1 MLWAA
6 VTAVREAIN
15 LKRDNLVWGI
25 ILILLGGAF
34 LLNQLFPSLF
44 GSFSWPW
51 ILLAIG
57 GIFVVASLVG
67 RIGGMMIPGVIL
79 LTLGGIFTYQVRT
92 DNWES
97 WAYVWGLL
105 PAAAGVGMF
114 IGGLYD
120 AELRQARPVS
130 IFMILGGLIA
140 FAVFAGF
147 FGLDPSILR
156 LWPVLLIVLGL
167 WVLFQAFRK

>member
-1 MLWAA
+1 M
-6 VTAVREAIN
+6 
-15 LKRDNLVWGI
+15 KRDNLVWGI

-34 LLNQLFPSLF
+34 LLNQLFPTLF
-44 GSFSWPW
+44 SGFSWPW

-57 GIFVVASLVG
+57 AVFVVASLAG
-67 RIGGMMIPGVIL
+67 RIGGMMIPGLIL

-105 PAAAGVGMF
+105 PAAAGLGMF

-120 AELRQARPVS
+120 PELRPVRPVS
-130 IFMILGGLIA
+130 IFVMLGGLIA

-156 LWPVLLIVLGL
+156 LWPVLLILLGL
-167 WVLFQAFRK
+167 GILYQAFRNPK